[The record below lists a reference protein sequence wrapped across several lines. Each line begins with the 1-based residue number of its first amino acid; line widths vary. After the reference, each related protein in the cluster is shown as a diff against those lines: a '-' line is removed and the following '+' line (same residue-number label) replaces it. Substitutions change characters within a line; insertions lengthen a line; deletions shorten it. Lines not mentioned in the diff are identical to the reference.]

1 MSYESGTIKPEDALM
16 QALGS
21 SGSPG
26 MKGASVASDPLHAAA
41 SSMIPVLSVKRAIS
55 NLKLHV

>member
-1 MSYESGTIKPEDALM
+1 MSFVTETIKSEDALM
-16 QALGS
+16 QALGL

-41 SSMIPVLSVKRAIS
+41 SSMTPVLSVKGAI
-55 NLKLHV
+55 

>member
-1 MSYESGTIKPEDALM
+1 MSYVSGTIKPEDALM

-41 SSMIPVLSVKRAIS
+41 SSMIPVL
-55 NLKLHV
+55 